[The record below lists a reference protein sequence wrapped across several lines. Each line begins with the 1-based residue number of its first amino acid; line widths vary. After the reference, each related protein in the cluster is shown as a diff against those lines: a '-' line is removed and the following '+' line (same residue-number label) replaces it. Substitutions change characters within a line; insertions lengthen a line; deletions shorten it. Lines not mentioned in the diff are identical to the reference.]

1 MEQQRGCCEV
11 KPGAYEITIYTSCWN
26 AQRGVYYYTTYNN
39 RAITAVDMH
48 HENLDAH
55 GLIRYPIMDEETFR
69 KVN

>member
-1 MEQQRGCCEV
+1 M
-11 KPGAYEITIYTSCWN
+11 YEITIYTSCWN

-69 KVN
+69 RVN